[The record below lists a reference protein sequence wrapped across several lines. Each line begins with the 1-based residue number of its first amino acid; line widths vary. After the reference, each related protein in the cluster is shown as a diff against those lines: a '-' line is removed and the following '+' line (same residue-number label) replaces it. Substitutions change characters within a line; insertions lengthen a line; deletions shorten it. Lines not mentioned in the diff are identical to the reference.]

1 MSTQNIKNI
10 ESELNDR
17 ELQIYRVYLEHDK
30 GDGLTSDEVEIKLGL
45 PHQQVSTRI
54 SALVRRTLLEDKG
67 VRRKSR
73 AGRSVIV
80 YTLKRP

>member
-1 MSTQNIKNI
+1 MSTQNINNI
-10 ESELNDR
+10 ENELNDK
-17 ELQIYRVYLEHDK
+17 ELAIYRVYLEHDR
-30 GDGLTSDEVEIKLGL
+30 GEGLTSDEVEIKLGL

-54 SALVRRTLLEDKG
+54 SALVRKTLLEDKG
-67 VRRKSR
+67 IRRKSS

>member
-1 MSTQNIKNI
+1 MSTQNINNI

-17 ELQIYRVYLEHDK
+17 ELQIYRVYLEHDQ

-54 SALVRRTLLEDKG
+54 SALVKKMLLEDKG
-67 VRRKSR
+67 VRRKSS